1 MEELET
7 SRFKSIIIINEKY
20 NIVWRLIKL
29 NVINLFLFSIRY
41 KTRPNLNL
49 SRILFTDSMKR
60 HLENEGNLLKYR
72 GKGFNQNNDMRA

>member
-7 SRFKSIIIINEKY
+7 SRFKSVIIINEKY

-29 NVINLFLFSIRY
+29 NVINLFLFSIHY